1 MSMSITHAT
10 HLHTR
15 LCWRT
20 SALPCIPILHCVL
33 PPPYRHD
40 VAVLLQ
46 ASLAAGMVDAVLIP
60 EVAFTLEG
68 EGGLL
73 AYLEKIMEEKVG
85 GAGRG
90 GDLRRRVLPPR
101 LPRPRR
107 PHPGPAPG

>member
-1 MSMSITHAT
+1 MSITHAT

-90 GDLRRRVLPPR
+90 GACGSLLNCGCCAVL
-101 LPRPRR
+101 
-107 PHPGPAPG
+107 ADCMCSSVCQ